1 MDMLQYPSEPIL
13 PEDLPTDAA
22 SGQPAPSVRHSAPD
36 DLDYRH
42 SPGSRLYLSSRHRR
56 LDATA
61 LGQLA
66 LRLPG
71 FILSLATVLLAA
83 LLLDFCWG
91 VPFWA
96 PTLLWLASGALVFHH
111 PTEDLFARHALK
123 LRYPLPGEL
132 ARLQPVWREVSGRAG
147 IDGSRYRLWVEDRD
161 DLNAFAAAGHI
172 VGVTRFALE
181 RLSSAQLAAVLAHEL
196 GHHTGGHSWSGL
208 LGYWYALPGRAA
220 CRAGRAVLV
229 RAVAAT
235 RRTSRLLA
243 AVLTVGILIMAF
255 GPGTA
260 LLALPLLLLALP
272 YAMAALSRRA
282 ELRADRHAASLGF
295 APMLVEALQSME
307 SSETLPSGTPLP
319 PASERRG
326 IRPGPLSY
334 LLDSHPDYATRLH
347 HLRSYLEP
355 PR

>member
-1 MDMLQYPSEPIL
+1 MDMLQYPSEPIR
-13 PEDLPTDAA
+13 PEDLPTDGA
-22 SGQPAPSVRHSAPD
+22 SGRPAPSVRHSAPD

-42 SPGSRLYLSSRHRR
+42 SPGNRLYLSSRHRR

-61 LGQLA
+61 LGHLV

-71 FILSLATVLLAA
+71 FILSLATVVLAA
-83 LLLDFCWG
+83 LLLDFSWG

-132 ARLQPVWREVSGRAG
+132 ARLEPVWREVSGRAG

-229 RAVAAT
+229 RAVAAA

-255 GPGTA
+255 GPGSA

-307 SSETLPSGTPLP
+307 SSETLSSGTPLP

-326 IRPGPLSY
+326 IRSGPLSY